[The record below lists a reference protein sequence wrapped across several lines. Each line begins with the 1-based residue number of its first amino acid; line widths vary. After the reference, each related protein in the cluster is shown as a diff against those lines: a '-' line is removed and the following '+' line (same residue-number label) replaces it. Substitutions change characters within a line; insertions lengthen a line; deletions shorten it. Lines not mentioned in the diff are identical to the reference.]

1 MKRLWILSIVAA
13 ALLLALVAR
22 SPLPAG
28 QGSLEGIP
36 DDEQISV
43 ASFEEMGYPV
53 WGLLDGV
60 QGDVVVK
67 VKLDDHGKV
76 VLATD
81 ICGSRALTNDALA
94 NAKKWQ
100 FRPNTAKTAVIIYEF
115 RFAEGTCGATLNQL
129 FVFREPNIASVT
141 ACPSHS
147 QPTSN

>member
-1 MKRLWILSIVAA
+1 MNRVRIFSIVLAA
-13 ALLLALVAR
+13 ALLLVLGQ
-22 SPLPAG
+22 SHLPAE
-28 QGSLEGIP
+28 QERF
-36 DDEQISV
+36 DDVPLDEDISV

-53 WGLLDGV
+53 RGLLDGV
-60 QGDVVVK
+60 EGDVVVK
-67 VKLDDHGKV
+67 VKLDERGKV
-76 VLATD
+76 VLATGF
-81 ICGSRALTNDALA
+81 CGSRALTNDALA